1 MHRDEEKGGKVLP
14 SPSLFL
20 QERGE
25 RNGSERERES
35 QDGMG
40 RKDVEF
46 LRRDGMKMVN
56 VDGDEEERDK
66 SSICQAE

>member
-1 MHRDEEKGGKVLP
+1 
-14 SPSLFL
+14 
-20 QERGE
+20 
-25 RNGSERERES
+25 
-35 QDGMG
+35 MG